1 MSARL
6 PSLTLFPR
14 LLMLELLTAVA
25 VIGAACVA
33 VLQYVELP
41 MFKAKFTEVLLVLSA
56 ERVAS
61 IERFAHVGTW
71 AEADAPTAEDEFGTQ
86 RDHERA
92 QTQGG
97 RARPEAA
104 KPAAI
109 QSAEQRAVSGLNYGV
124 VDGTV
129 VASGTLRGRRIL
141 ASMRPA
147 VPDLASNWSVLWL
160 CGARQAPSGWEE
172 APGGAALKLPAGFA
186 PSVCRPERSA

>member
-1 MSARL
+1 MSART
-6 PSLTLFPR
+6 PSLALLSRR
-14 LLMLELLTAVA
+14 LVLELMIAVA
-25 VIGAACVA
+25 VIGVACVA
-33 VLQYVELP
+33 VLPHAETAL
-41 MFKAKFTEVLLVLSA
+41 FKAKFTEVLLVLSA

-71 AEADAPTAEDEFGTQ
+71 AEADAPPVEDDSGAQ

-92 QTQGG
+92 QTQG
-97 RARPEAA
+97 RQAKPEAV
-104 KPAAI
+104 KPAPL
-109 QSAEQRAVSGLNYGV
+109 QSGERAVSGLNYGV

-160 CGARQAPSGWEE
+160 CGARQAPAGWEE
-172 APGGAALKLPAGFA
+172 APGGAALQLPPGFA
-186 PSVCRPERSA
+186 PSVCRPERTS